1 MKESKLVQMQN
12 KLEALGNAMNRV
24 IQELGNLK
32 DLSIGTMELVKNFPE
47 YESALEKL
55 KKDVTE
61 KQEKQT
67 KEKK

>member
-1 MKESKLVQMQN
+1 MKESKLIQLHN
-12 KLEALGNAMNRV
+12 KVEALGNAMNRV

-32 DLSIGTMELVKNFPE
+32 DLSIGTMELVKNFSE
-47 YESALEKL
+47 YKSALEKL

-61 KQEKQT
+61 KQKKET

>member
-1 MKESKLVQMQN
+1 MKESKLIQMQN

>member
-12 KLEALGNAMNRV
+12 KLEALGAAMNRV
-24 IQELGNLK
+24 IQELANLK
-32 DLSIGTMELVKNFPE
+32 DLSIGTMELVKNFSD

-61 KQEKQT
+61 NQEKIQ
-67 KEKK
+67 KEK

>member
-1 MKESKLVQMQN
+1 MHN
-12 KLEALGNAMNRV
+12 KVEALGNAMNRV

-32 DLSIGTMELVKNFPE
+32 DLAIGTMEWGKNFPE

-61 KQEKQT
+61 KQEEQT